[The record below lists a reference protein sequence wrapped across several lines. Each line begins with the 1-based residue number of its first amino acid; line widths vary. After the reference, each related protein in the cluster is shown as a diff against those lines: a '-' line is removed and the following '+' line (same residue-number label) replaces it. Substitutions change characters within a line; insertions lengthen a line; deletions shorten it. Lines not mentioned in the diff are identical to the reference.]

1 MFPKTLKPLA
11 ELSDQD
17 SALRAARAEDRR
29 RRLNPEHKSR
39 LRTTPHRKQHKHLPF
54 MGKQ

>member
-1 MFPKTLKPLA
+1 MFPKTLKLLA

-17 SALRAARAEDRR
+17 SALRAARVKDRR

-39 LRTTPHRKQHKHLPF
+39 LRT
-54 MGKQ
+54 